1 MGLVATTSPPPPLAA
16 KPPLL
21 PPPPFKPY
29 TLDGAFDA
37 LNLGRWF
44 PQQTQQ
50 QWQNNGGTPSSPP
63 PPPVPNR
70 NLYAS
75 PLQQLPAPYGVSS
88 PAPGPSPYTQY
99 PTHKPTLPPPPSS
112 SPRSDRVSSPLLPFC
127 LRFLA
132 CLSQGSMRIGEF
144 LGTESYPPCRQS
156 VPPQPLLGQSAPPQP
171 PSGQGVPP
179 QPWGAQPPPLGQS
192 VPGPRLPTMADLDLR
207 RQRPAAVSPV
217 QSPPQL
223 PQQLQQQQQQEGYG
237 RRPQLCS
244 IRRRC
249 EIRMLTLRCIVLW
262 LRGGAGRGSR
272 VRIIR

>member
-1 MGLVATTSPPPPLAA
+1 MGLVATTSPPPPPAA

-44 PQQTQQ
+44 PRQTQQ

-63 PPPVPNR
+63 PLPGPGR
-70 NLYAS
+70 DSYAS
-75 PLQQLPAPYGVSS
+75 PLQQPPAPYGISS
-88 PAPGPSPYTQY
+88 PAPGPSPHTQY
-99 PTHKPTLPPPPSS
+99 CIQLTSLPSHLHLISHP
-112 SPRSDRVSSPLLPFC
+112 DRVSSPLLPFC

-132 CLSQGSMRIGEF
+132 CLSQGNMRIREF
-144 LGTESYPPCRQS
+144 LGTESYPPTCRQS
-156 VPPQPLLGQSAPPQP
+156 VPPQALFGQSAPPQL

-192 VPGPRLPTMADLDLR
+192 VPGPRLPTMVDLDLR

-237 RRPQLCS
+237 QRPQLCS

-249 EIRMLTLRCIVLW
+249 EIRTLLSLSLSLFYDRADIAICK
-262 LRGGAGRGSR
+262 R
-272 VRIIR
+272 